1 MKLTNEVDQVQ
12 CQGCDK
18 QSDHMR
24 PITYHR
30 WARQDAYGI
39 YTGLYCDDCYESDRY
54 PYRRD
59 RYPTV
64 EYDGYGETLGQDSL
78 EHGLVRF
85 QSYPQRATLLVN

>member
-1 MKLTNEVDQVQ
+1 MGRFKKGEVDQVQ

-64 EYDGYGETLGQDSL
+64 EYDGYGETLG
-78 EHGLVRF
+78 
-85 QSYPQRATLLVN
+85 